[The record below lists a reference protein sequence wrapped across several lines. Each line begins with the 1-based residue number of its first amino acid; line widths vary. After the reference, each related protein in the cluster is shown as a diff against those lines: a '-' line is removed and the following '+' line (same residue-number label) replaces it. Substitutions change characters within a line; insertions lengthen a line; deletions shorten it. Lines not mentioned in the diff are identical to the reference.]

1 MAKRILVPLDRSDT
15 AESVLPLVGDIA
27 RSSGATVRLL
37 HVSPIPRL
45 QVSDHGRVVAYEDQE
60 MQRLEASGQEHLRAA
75 EAQLHGVPVETVV
88 RFGDPVEEIVGE
100 AEVFGADLIALAT
113 TRRTWLQR
121 VFGNVPDKVFR
132 TAAVPTLLLG
142 TR

>member
-1 MAKRILVPLDRSDT
+1 
-15 AESVLPLVGDIA
+15 
-27 RSSGATVRLL
+27 
-37 HVSPIPRL
+37 
-45 QVSDHGRVVAYEDQE
+45 
-60 MQRLEASGQEHLRAA
+60 
-75 EAQLHGVPVETVV
+75 
-88 RFGDPVEEIVGE
+88 
-100 AEVFGADLIALAT
+100 LAT

>member
-1 MAKRILVPLDRSDT
+1 MTKRILVPLDRSDT
-15 AESVLPLVGDIA
+15 AESVLPLVSDIA

-45 QVSDHGRVVAYEDQE
+45 QVGDHGRVVAYEDQE
-60 MQRLEASGQEHLRAA
+60 MERLEASGLEHLRSA
-75 EAQLHGVPVETVV
+75 EAQLDGVPVETVV

-121 VFGNVPDKVFR
+121 LFGNVPDKVFR
-132 TAAVPTLLLG
+132 AAAVPTLLLR